1 MNTRSFLPPCDS
13 SIDDGRQK
21 LVCIVE
27 RLLAQIANLADR
39 TTAAG
44 ALHALQ
50 KRARATHFD
59 DKIHADAI
67 GELQHFFMPSR
78 LLCVVD
84 GLNGRFGELLTD
96 VLELFVAGRCQDD
109 FQPGCTGELQSK
121 HAYATGAFQSQLVLF
136 HDTMA

>member
-1 MNTRSFLPPCDS
+1 MPLRTLSASASKLPGINTRFFLPQRNP
-13 SIDDGRQK
+13 SIDDGRQE
-21 LVCIVE
+21 LVRIVE

-59 DKIHADAI
+59 DQVHADTI
-67 GELQHFFMPSR
+67 GKSQHFLVPGG

-84 GLNGRFGELLTD
+84 GLNGRFRELFAD
-96 VLELFVAGRCQDD
+96 VL
-109 FQPGCTGELQSK
+109 
-121 HAYATGAFQSQLVLF
+121 
-136 HDTMA
+136 